1 MDFNAEDILNSK
13 EMKKVMKGML
23 SFENY
28 FMLNC

>member
-13 EMKKVMKGML
+13 EMEKVMEGML

>member
-13 EMKKVMKGML
+13 EMKKVMEGML